1 MYGDQSGEFVCG
13 SWGGGYKRPY
23 VSTTENDI
31 TRSQFV
37 FSLFFCAQFS
47 KEHEILD
54 VINVKNKFPTGFPF
68 VYTLLGGRNV
78 VKSSK
83 LCSETSYLRLLV

>member
-31 TRSQFV
+31 TRTQFV
-37 FSLFFCAQFS
+37 FSLFFFLVQFS
-47 KEHEILD
+47 KEH
-54 VINVKNKFPTGFPF
+54 
-68 VYTLLGGRNV
+68 
-78 VKSSK
+78 
-83 LCSETSYLRLLV
+83 